1 MSAVCPDPKNL
12 VGETLVLSLN
22 LVGIDVG
29 GQQYIARALRKH
41 QREIEREIEKALK
54 SETRKLL
61 DQQMRGPVSDERALK
76 SFATV
81 GQAISSALTSY
92 PEQKLGRW
100 AECTWN
106 HSPLGVWVDGVK
118 TIYLIV
124 PLVIAASGA
133 AAYAYQLRSGDALA
147 AQGALFVKKHLKVK
161 PIGTLEL
168 GFENISFVP
177 SDRDVSVQFFGEMDW
192 KPLKAKLI
200 VGAGLKEGK
209 LSSWNAA
216 GDLSYK
222 GIGAASNIELSF
234 KPFAHQR
241 DDELSFGGAGA
252 AKYRTQLHGIPVS
265 AGLQAEWKRTRTAD
279 REIQGQGSLMLT
291 VSLFEY

>member
-1 MSAVCPDPKNL
+1 MSTACPDPKNL

-29 GQQYIARALRKH
+29 NEQTIGRALRKH

-76 SFATV
+76 SFAAV
-81 GQAISSALTSY
+81 GQTIASAFTSY
-92 PEQKLGRW
+92 PEQKLERW
-100 AECTWN
+100 AQCTWN
-106 HSPLGVWVDGVK
+106 HSPLGIWFDGVK

-133 AAYAYQLRSGDALA
+133 AAYAYRLRSGDALA
-147 AQGALFVKKHLKVK
+147 ALGAVHVKKHLKIK

-168 GFENISFVP
+168 GVADITFVP
-177 SDRDVSVQFFGEMDW
+177 SDRDVGVQFFGEMDW
-192 KPLKAKLI
+192 KPLKAKLV
-200 VGAGLKEGK
+200 VGAGLHESKV
-209 LSSWNAA
+209 SNWNAS
-216 GDLSYK
+216 GELSYK

-234 KPFAHQR
+234 KSFVRQGG
-241 DDELSFGGAGA
+241 DELSYGGVGA
-252 AKYRTQLHGIPVS
+252 AKYRTEFQGIPVS
-265 AGLQAEWKRTRTAD
+265 AGLQAEWKRTRDAERQT
-279 REIQGQGSLMLT
+279 QGQESLMLT

>member
-1 MSAVCPDPKNL
+1 MSAACPDPKNL

-22 LVGIDVG
+22 LVGVDVG
-29 GQQYIARALRKH
+29 GQHYIARALRKH
-41 QREIEREIEKALK
+41 QREIEREIEKALR

-61 DQQMRGPVSDERALK
+61 NLQMRGPVSDERALK

-81 GQAISSALTSY
+81 GQAISSAISSY

-133 AAYAYQLRSGDALA
+133 AAYAYRVRSGDTLA
-147 AQGALFVKKHLKVK
+147 AQSALYVKKHLKVK

-168 GFENISFVP
+168 GFEEITFVP
-177 SDRDVSVQFFGEMDW
+177 SDRNVSVQFFGEMDW
-192 KPLKAKLI
+192 KPFKAKLI
-200 VGAGLKEGK
+200 VGAGLQEGK
-209 LSSWNAA
+209 LSTWNAS

-234 KPFAHQR
+234 KPFARQA
-241 DDELSFGGAGA
+241 DNELSFGGVGA
-252 AKYRTQLHGIPVS
+252 AKYRTQFHGIPVS
-265 AGLQAEWKRTRTAD
+265 AGLQAEWKRTRDAE
-279 REIQGQGSLMLT
+279 RQIRGQESLMLT